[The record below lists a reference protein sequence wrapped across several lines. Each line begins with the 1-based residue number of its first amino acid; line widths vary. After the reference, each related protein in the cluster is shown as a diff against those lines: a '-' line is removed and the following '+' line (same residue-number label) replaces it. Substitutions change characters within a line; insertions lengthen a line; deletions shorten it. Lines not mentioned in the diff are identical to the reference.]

1 MLTIFIIACCLTVVL
16 IVSTFCEYRS
26 IKKAREAFSRKF
38 HSEIRPANGAG
49 SEDRLCGPRTIASLS
64 CGAKVVQL
72 EPHDVDALATPYF
85 DDQPESVREGGAFF
99 QCYPRCPYIL
109 DCPRQKALAGF
120 HLGEDVRVP
129 LENGL
134 CLELQRG
141 DGHRRVAVVGDP
153 DVEFEPVALAGV
165 TFLAGGKRYTTVPPL
180 MQQVEHFKK
189 DVEQEIHAGNPTTR
203 QEGAQA

>member
-1 MLTIFIIACCLTVVL
+1 MLTFCIIAFACFITVIT
-16 IVSTFCEYRS
+16 IVSAVCGYRD
-26 IKKAREAFSRKF
+26 IKKAREAMNRKRS
-38 HSEIRPANGAG
+38 SEVRPANGTG
-49 SEDRLCGPRTIASLS
+49 SVDRLGGPRTIAALS

-134 CLELQRG
+134 YLELQRG

-165 TFLAGGKRYTTVPPL
+165 TFLAGGKRYTTVPPI
-180 MQQVEHFKK
+180 MQQVEQLHE
-189 DVEQEIHAGNPTTR
+189 DSE
-203 QEGAQA
+203 

>member
-1 MLTIFIIACCLTVVL
+1 MEILTVVFVVILAML
-16 IVSTFCEYRS
+16 IGILITSQERRYLAARQRS
-26 IKKAREAFSRKF
+26 EK
-38 HSEIRPANGAG
+38 RPANGTG
-49 SEDRLCGPRTIASLS
+49 SEDRLGGPRTIAALS

-72 EPHDVDALATPYF
+72 EPHDVNAFATPYF

-99 QCYPRCPYIL
+99 QCYPRCPYIF

-134 CLELQRG
+134 YLELQRG

-153 DVEFEPVALAGV
+153 DVKFKPVTLAGV
-165 TFLAGGKRYTTVPPL
+165 TFLAGGKRYTTVPPI
-180 MQQVEHFKK
+180 MQQVEQLHEDSK
-189 DVEQEIHAGNPTTR
+189 
-203 QEGAQA
+203 

>member
-1 MLTIFIIACCLTVVL
+1 MIACGITVVM
-16 IVSTFCEYRS
+16 IVSAFCEYLVVKKTIKGMNRKGSSEVRS
-26 IKKAREAFSRKF
+26 
-38 HSEIRPANGAG
+38 ANGTG
-49 SEDRLCGPRTIASLS
+49 SVDRLGAPRTIAALS

-134 CLELQRG
+134 YLELQRG

-165 TFLAGGKRYTTVPPL
+165 TFLAGGKRYTTVPPI
-180 MQQVEHFKK
+180 MQQVEQLHEDSK
-189 DVEQEIHAGNPTTR
+189 
-203 QEGAQA
+203 